1 MVSNATLDQHL
12 KNLAGEEVFQQ
23 VLEFQQKCVS
33 EVYGEREWFFRD
45 GFLLGDST
53 ILLAFRA
60 LKSEDHASG
69 PSTYFLGAGNL
80 ERQSFILENSFEA
93 KEGTN
98 GKPIGIL
105 SARSSKFFR
114 KQYFYI
120 ASKSESNIKEIIG
133 KIPCYVLPRKKE
145 VLEAY
150 FGQEVNLFHAKKPSL
165 RLKSDSDL
173 LRKEGFFECQEKAYA
188 NSMDGVIVGS
198 FLNVTSGKLELDGH
212 YSFFRKQN

>member
-80 ERQSFILENSFEA
+80 ERQSLILENSFEA
-93 KEGTN
+93 KEGMN

-105 SARSSKFFR
+105 SARSSKFSR
-114 KQYFYI
+114 KQYFDI
-120 ASKSESNIKEIIG
+120 ASKSESNIKEIIR
-133 KIPCYVLPRKKE
+133 KIPCYALPRKKE

-165 RLKSDSDL
+165 RLKSDLAS
-173 LRKEGFFECQEKAYA
+173 LRKEGVFECQEIAYA
-188 NSMDGVIVGS
+188 NSMDGVIIS
-198 FLNVTSGKLELDGH
+198 PILNIFTGDVHFGGH
-212 YSFFRKQN
+212 YSFLKKEN